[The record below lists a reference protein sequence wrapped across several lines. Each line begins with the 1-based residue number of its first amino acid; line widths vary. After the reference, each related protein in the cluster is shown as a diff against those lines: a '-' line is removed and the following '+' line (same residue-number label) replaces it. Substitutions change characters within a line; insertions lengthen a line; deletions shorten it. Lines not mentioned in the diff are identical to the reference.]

1 MCLKLSF
8 IAVPAALM
16 ILVLANH
23 PAQAQFPVL
32 GGPGGG
38 GFTRSCSPPDYV
50 VGIYVRAG
58 AWIDAIGLK
67 CGTFNTAG
75 GTKFS
80 VPPFNTPF
88 HGGNG
93 GALQEKVCPTREL
106 RPWTCSHGS
115 YPLARGNWQVS
126 GTPR

>member
-38 GFTRSCSPPDYV
+38 GFTRSCSPPDYA
-50 VGIYVRAG
+50 VGIYVRG
-58 AWIDAIGLK
+58 APGSMQSGLNAEPSTRL
-67 CGTFNTAG
+67 GAPDSAYRLSTRPSTAEMEARFRRRSARPILLSG
-75 GTKFS
+75 ASNS
-80 VPPFNTPF
+80 VSPSQRTIPPNIST
-88 HGGNG
+88 
-93 GALQEKVCPTREL
+93 L
-106 RPWTCSHGS
+106 
-115 YPLARGNWQVS
+115 
-126 GTPR
+126 